1 MRRGIAEAPGGRPP
15 RARTGLRQ
23 PEAGPMVPRDVDPPS
38 DEEALAF
45 LATGAVPGLAKPTP
59 EERLAFLRRCLKVTA
74 FKEKAWPH
82 FACFVDAS
90 NVARRRPVAA
100 HEVNAPKARLADL
113 DAVVGAL
120 RGLRYVPFVVS
131 DANLFQLIDEPYEFK
146 RKYTA
151 YPHSVAERRQADN
164 VLLHALRRLP
174 EAACVSN
181 DRFSKPD
188 EVRDYADVLARPQ
201 GFYRHR
207 WEGDAPRLVTPAGE
221 PMPDALRRFA
231 QRWD

>member
-1 MRRGIAEAPGGRPP
+1 MPAISP
-15 RARTGLRQ
+15 T
-23 PEAGPMVPRDVDPPS
+23 
-38 DEEALAF
+38 
-45 LATGAVPGLAKPTP
+45 VPGLLAASPRAGILLRSAALAPAVEPTVEETLRFLETGEVPGTASPSP
-59 EERLAFLRRCLKVTA
+59 EQRVAFLRAALRVAT

-82 FACFVDAS
+82 FVCFVDAS
-90 NVARRRPVAA
+90 NVARRRPLPA

-113 DAVVGAL
+113 DAVVDAL
-120 RGLRYVPFVVS
+120 RRLRYVPFVVS

-146 RKYTA
+146 RKYTT
-151 YPHSVAERRQADN
+151 YPHAVAERRQADN
-164 VLLHALRRLP
+164 ILLNALRRLP

-188 EVRDYADVLARPQ
+188 EVRDYGDVLARPQ

-207 WEGDAPRLVTPAGE
+207 WDGDAPLLVTPDGS

-231 QRWD
+231 SRWA